1 MATWKPPLSVFVIGT
16 FIQLIPTILLFANGY
31 HIGMVNNGWYIYMKT
46 WSQSCHSFHAVKALA
61 SPKLSKRATPK
72 APRLC
77 TYIKST
83 LDNERQNRSKP
94 MRAVYNTPHEAFPLL
109 CS

>member
-1 MATWKPPLSVFVIGT
+1 
-16 FIQLIPTILLFANGY
+16 
-31 HIGMVNNGWYIYMKT
+31 MKT
-46 WSQSCHSFHAVKALA
+46 WSQFCHSFHAVKALA

-77 TYIKST
+77 KYIEST

>member
-1 MATWKPPLSVFVIGT
+1 MSHIDIKQGIVINSKCVYNIINVEIDKMVHTNTILPMAT
-16 FIQLIPTILLFANGY
+16 ILVRFTK
-31 HIGMVNNGWYIYMKT
+31 GWYIYMKT

-77 TYIKST
+77 TYIGST
-83 LDNERQNRSKP
+83 LDNER
-94 MRAVYNTPHEAFPLL
+94 
-109 CS
+109 

>member
-31 HIGMVNNGWYIYMKT
+31 HIGMINNGWYIYMKT

-61 SPKLSKRATPK
+61 SPKLSKRATPIQRQISCNNQNDK
-72 APRLC
+72 
-77 TYIKST
+77 KS
-83 LDNERQNRSKP
+83 R
-94 MRAVYNTPHEAFPLL
+94 VNTNIY
-109 CS
+109 SI